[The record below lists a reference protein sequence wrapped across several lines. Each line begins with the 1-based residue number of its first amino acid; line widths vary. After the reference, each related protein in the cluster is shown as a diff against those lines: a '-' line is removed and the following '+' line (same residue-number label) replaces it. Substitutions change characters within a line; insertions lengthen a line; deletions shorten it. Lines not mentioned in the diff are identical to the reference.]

1 MSAQIGNA
9 APLSRTARATFGQA
23 SGASAWGVFLRRAM
37 RVVGTRSQL
46 MELDGHMLR
55 DIGMT
60 AQDAQREASRAPWD
74 IEANGKPRR

>member
-9 APLSRTARATFGQA
+9 APLHRTANAPFSQATDGT
-23 SGASAWGVFLRRAM
+23 GWGVFLRRAM

-46 MELDGHMLR
+46 VELDGHMLR

-74 IEANGKPRR
+74 IEADGKPRR